1 MPKVKFTLH
10 LISHL
15 AYMLYLAVFLLVSYD
30 HEHPVISK
38 HEVAFWTW
46 TFCRAIGE
54 VYELDGF
61 TRGAFRSCK
70 PPPLYPG
77 GAVSLHSNYVKLLCK
92 LFANYL
98 QIANICKLFAN
109 YLQTMCAL
117 CVHYLQTICK
127 LRVHFSI
134 QIDPRCMSRLRQIFA
149 TCGTRSISC
158 CLRLQW
164 SP

>member
-46 TFCRAIGE
+46 TFCREIGE

-98 QIANICKLFAN
+98 QICKYLQTICKLFAN
-109 YLQTMCAL
+109 YVCTMCAL
-117 CVHYLQTICK
+117 FANYLQTACA
-127 LRVHFSI
+127 L
-134 QIDPRCMSRLRQIFA
+134 
-149 TCGTRSISC
+149 
-158 CLRLQW
+158 
-164 SP
+164 